1 MKTIWIVDDDREMA
15 HAIQLLLQLLDY
27 DSEIFS
33 GARPA
38 AQRLLQGQHP
48 AAIILDIN
56 MPQVRGD
63 EFLSFLRSKRRWR
76 NLPVIMLS
84 SEDAEVQIDAL
95 LEKGANAYLTKP
107 VTLEE
112 LQAALARIF

>member
-15 HAIQLLLQLLDY
+15 EAIQLLLQLLDY
-27 DSEIFS
+27 RSEIFS

-38 AQRLLQGQHP
+38 AQRLLQGAQP
-48 AAIILDIN
+48 DAMILDIN
-56 MPQVRGD
+56 MPQVGGD
-63 EFLSFLRSKRRWR
+63 EFLAFLRSKDRWKQ
-76 NLPVIMLS
+76 LPVVMLS

-95 LEKGANAYLTKP
+95 LQQGANAYLTKP

-112 LQAALARIF
+112 LQSTLSRIF